1 MNYDSL
7 QKLSYLKRDI
17 TYKNKP
23 GIRMDK
29 FSNRL
34 GSIEQDPFIGFVGK
48 DFEQTQTK
56 VLFLG
61 KSNAESKSEHQAI
74 DRQIN
79 QALLCFKSSE
89 KNKEIFYRQYA
100 NRYLEAMPRWNISR
114 FVNEFRNLTKLSL
127 HQIAYANI
135 VPYRYIGAPNNAAYK
150 IAFENFTN
158 QFIEITKPDLI
169 VPLGANLEEI
179 IIRNLITD
187 RNIYVT
193 KGINREGRDKR
204 IAEVGWQTI
213 LNAVEDYENK
223 QRG

>member
-1 MNYDSL
+1 
-7 QKLSYLKRDI
+7 
-17 TYKNKP
+17 
-23 GIRMDK
+23 
-29 FSNRL
+29 
-34 GSIEQDPFIGFVGK
+34 
-48 DFEQTQTK
+48 
-56 VLFLG
+56 
-61 KSNAESKSEHQAI
+61 
-74 DRQIN
+74 
-79 QALLCFKSSE
+79 
-89 KNKEIFYRQYA
+89 
-100 NRYLEAMPRWNISR
+100 MPRWNISR

-150 IAFENFTN
+150 IAFKNFTN
-158 QFIEITKPDLI
+158 QFIEIIKPDLI

-179 IIRNLITD
+179 IIKNLITD
-187 RNIYVT
+187 RKIYVT